1 MTHTFILTR
10 TYETIV
16 EIEAE
21 NYEDAVK
28 QLPQLDIYA
37 IELEQCCVIE
47 ENVTDEQGNKIEY

>member
-1 MTHTFILTR
+1 MSSKSAKLASASLNHKI
-10 TYETIV
+10 
-16 EIEAE
+16 
-21 NYEDAVK
+21 NSAVK